1 MSVAGI
7 DLQATYVVVTIV
19 SNKGSIIQKPR
30 RIRNIEADRLVELL
44 EAHKPLEVVVELGG
58 CDVFVSV

>member
-1 MSVAGI
+1 M
-7 DLQATYVVVTIV
+7 VVTIV

-44 EAHKPLEVVVELGG
+44 EAHEPLEVVVELGG